1 MRSYLVE
8 ATSTGRCD
16 DDLIFEI
23 ERILDSEQ
31 YSAQEQPYKH
41 THVRTRGLM
50 SYAHI
55 YLAEQPSDRTRKPV
69 GSMPCQSKRLD
80 HRPLHRF
87 YKTVPHNA
95 IMAIEMDYLSTARK
109 AQPTQPT

>member
-1 MRSYLVE
+1 MRSHLVE
-8 ATSTGRCD
+8 TTSTGRCY

-41 THVRTRGLM
+41 AHVRTRGLM
-50 SYAHI
+50 SYAYI

-69 GSMPCQSKRLD
+69 GLMPKQD
-80 HRPLHRF
+80 ARPSSSAL
-87 YKTVPHNA
+87 V
-95 IMAIEMDYLSTARK
+95 LSNSTPQRYHSH
-109 AQPTQPT
+109 